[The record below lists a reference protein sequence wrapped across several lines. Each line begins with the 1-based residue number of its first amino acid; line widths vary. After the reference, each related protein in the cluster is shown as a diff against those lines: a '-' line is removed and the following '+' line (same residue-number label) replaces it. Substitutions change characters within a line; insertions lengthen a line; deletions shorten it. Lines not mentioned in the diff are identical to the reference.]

1 MSLMAAYVD
10 GELQTSNAST
20 DSLAKKSSAKN
31 SVVDSDTFLTLLV
44 AEMQNQDPLEPTSN
58 TEWVS
63 QYATFTQVEQM
74 GEMADSMDMLRAN
87 NLVGKEVI
95 MKVTS
100 VATGETSYVRGVV
113 DYITMEDGKPL
124 LNIGGANYSLDD
136 LDTVAS
142 DDYFDCYDFYTEF
155 TGMIN
160 ALPSVNAIDTSYKTA
175 VEELFNMYDG
185 ITDKQLE
192 YMQQYAPEYLS
203 KYKSYIQTMED
214 LGVTYKSKKEEEV
227 TLDKLLD
234 AFNTKM
240 DDLMKQ
246 LSGISASGSAGG
258 TGSTGG
264 TGSAGGAENAGG
276 TAGGTESANGTE
288 NAGGTENADGAENAD
303 GTENAG
309 GTEGATDGTEGTSG
323 DADTNDDVSG
333 GETAGTETGAEN
345 EDSEVSD
352 ETLDKITEDI

>member
-1 MSLMAAYVD
+1 MSLMATYVD

-20 DSLAKKSSAKN
+20 DSLSKSSSAKN

-100 VATGETSYVRGVV
+100 VSTGETSYVRGVV

-155 TGMIN
+155 TGMID
-160 ALPSVNAIDTSYKTA
+160 ALPSANAIDTSYKTA
-175 VEELFNMYDG
+175 VEELFNMYDD
-185 ITDKQLE
+185 ITDNQLE
-192 YMQQYAPEYLS
+192 YMQTYAPAYLS
-203 KYKSYIQTMED
+203 KYETYIKTMED
-214 LGVTYKSKKEEEV
+214 LGVTYKSKKEDEV

-234 AFNTKM
+234 AFNSKM

-246 LSGISASGSAGG
+246 LSGISASGS
-258 TGSTGG
+258 T
-264 TGSAGGAENAGG
+264 
-276 TAGGTESANGTE
+276 GGTESTESAKGTE
-288 NAGGTENADGAENAD
+288 NADNKENEDGAENVDGTENADGL
-303 GTENAG
+303 
-309 GTEGATDGTEGTSG
+309 EGATDGTEGTSG
-323 DADTNDDVSG
+323 DADTGDDTSG